1 MYRNKRFLEKM
12 RELPCAVCGADD
24 GTVIAAHRN
33 QGKGMGL
40 KVSDALVAPLCFTC
54 HQTLDQGKDLSRDDR
69 RDMWDQAYIRN
80 IQNLIE
86 TGQLKIG

>member
-1 MYRNKRFLEKM
+1 
-12 RELPCAVCGADD
+12 
-24 GTVIAAHRN
+24 
-33 QGKGMGL
+33 MGL

-54 HQTLDQGKDLSRDDR
+54 HQTLDQGKDLSREER